1 MFFVFL
7 NLLEFALVNSYMRQ
21 AEKYEKM
28 ARTVSKRNKSKGKPQ
43 LSQIP
48 LNSNLHLGHPRQQ
61 SEDDEAPLSKESIYL
76 YSQNGGPRHRIT
88 TESCVFLTNF
98 AVSAL

>member
-28 ARTVSKRNKSKGKPQ
+28 ARTVSKRNKAKGNLNFCLFLQPLKDQ
-43 LSQIP
+43 YISQ
-48 LNSNLHLGHPRQQ
+48 SMKTTTNL
-61 SEDDEAPLSKESIYL
+61 
-76 YSQNGGPRHRIT
+76 
-88 TESCVFLTNF
+88 
-98 AVSAL
+98 